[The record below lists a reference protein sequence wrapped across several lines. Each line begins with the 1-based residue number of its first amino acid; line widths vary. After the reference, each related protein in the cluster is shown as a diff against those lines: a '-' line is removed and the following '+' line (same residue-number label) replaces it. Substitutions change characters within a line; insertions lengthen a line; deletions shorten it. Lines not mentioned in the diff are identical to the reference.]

1 MRGVPGAFRI
11 TPSTRRLLDGAR
23 GSPLDDGVGPLR
35 RCGQDS
41 PGEARRAENDEST
54 DSIDPAQETK
64 LRLGVAL
71 FPDRLL
77 DTPSRESN
85 TKG

>member
-1 MRGVPGAFRI
+1 MGGVPGAFRI
-11 TPSTRRLLDGAR
+11 MSTRRLLDGAR
-23 GSPLDDGVGPLR
+23 GSPLDDGVGAAATMR
-35 RCGQDS
+35 
-41 PGEARRAENDEST
+41 PGLAQRGATRAERRENQRYPS
-54 DSIDPAQETK
+54 AQETK

-77 DTPSRESN
+77 DTPRDN